1 MKHLKI
7 RHVGQSR
14 GHSGFRTAIQCLP
27 AHRCYIRYCLVPA
40 FCLSITLLM
49 YFPLPSKAAQNSPPV
64 LKEIQEVNDPIRR
77 IELLDEALKDS
88 SIKGEFLSTLYF
100 ERALAYKK
108 IKDYFR
114 AVEDFNHA
122 LAYTRKIIPPLLEK
136 AHCLILLD
144 QLDEAS
150 KVLEVV
156 LSTSPGMANAYVLKG
171 MIYEKEGFLG
181 KAQDEYT
188 RALHYETQSTMA
200 LEMRAKLLLREGK
213 PRKALEDANALRR
226 LDQANPEVFLTRA
239 RINVKLKDYRA
250 ALEDYEKVE
259 ALMPGDDK
267 VLEEKVLV
275 FFEIN
280 EPGKALEALS
290 GYAVKHPGEVE
301 LLVLQA
307 RAHIVLKNYVGADRI
322 LKLALAKN
330 PLHAPAHL
338 YRGVVHSRNQQPDQ
352 ALGNLN
358 RAIELDTSLLEAYKE
373 RARIF
378 MDIGEP
384 VRAALDLTAAAELDP
399 SDGEI
404 PAMRGLT
411 FMTRSLYDAAIA
423 DFTKALESLSGN
435 PRILYDR
442 ATAYLQEDEQ
452 HLALADLNAV
462 LRVRPDAAR
471 ALSLRGVARF
481 NLRQMT
487 QAREDFEKAASAN
500 PNDALVWNNRG
511 FFHYKMKEY
520 DTAIDCYSRSLKL
533 NPGYKEAQYNLSL
546 ALQKKDA
553 SELTTIGSK
562 PVKE

>member
-1 MKHLKI
+1 ML
-7 RHVGQSR
+7 
-14 GHSGFRTAIQCLP
+14 L
-27 AHRCYIRYCLVPA
+27 L
-40 FCLSITLLM
+40 CLSTVLSVN
-49 YFPLPSKAAQNSPPV
+49 FPLSSRAAQNPPPV
-64 LKEIQEVNDPIRR
+64 LKEIQEIGDPIRR

-100 ERALAYKK
+100 ERALAYRE

-114 AVEDFNHA
+114 AVEDFNHS
-122 LAYTRKIIPPLLEK
+122 LAYTRKIIPPLIEK
-136 AHCLILLD
+136 AHCLVILD

-156 LSTSPGMANAYVLKG
+156 LTSSPGMAKAYVLKG
-171 MIYEKEGFLG
+171 MIYEKEGFLI
-181 KAQDEYT
+181 KAEDEYT
-188 RALHYETQSTMA
+188 RALHYDAQSSMA

-213 PRKALEDANALRR
+213 PRKALEDANVLSRW
-226 LDQANPEVFLTRA
+226 DPDNPEVFLTRA

-250 ALEDYEKVE
+250 ALADYGKVE
-259 ALMPGDDK
+259 AIMPGDDK
-267 VLEEKVLV
+267 VFEEKVLV
-275 FFEIN
+275 FFKTN

-290 GYAVKHPGEVE
+290 AYAIKHPGEVE

-307 RAHIVLKNYVGADRI
+307 RAHIVLKNYSEADRI
-322 LKLALAKN
+322 LKLALVKN
-330 PLHAPAHL
+330 PLYAPAHL
-338 YRGVVHSRNQQPDQ
+338 YLGVVRSRNQQWDQ

-358 RAIELDTSLLEAYKE
+358 RAVELDTSLLEAYKE

-423 DFTKALESLSGN
+423 DFTRALESLFGD

-452 HLALADLNAV
+452 NLALADLNAV
-462 LRVRPDAAR
+462 LRVRPNAAR

-481 NLRQMT
+481 NLGRT
-487 QAREDFEKAASAN
+487 SQAREDFNKAATAD
-500 PNDALVWNNRG
+500 PNDALVWNNSG

-520 DTAIDCYSRSLKL
+520 DAAVDCYSRSLKL
-533 NPGYKEAQYNLSL
+533 NPGYNEAQYNLSL
-546 ALQKKDA
+546 ALQKKN
-553 SELTTIGSK
+553 SPGLTTVGSK
-562 PVKE
+562 PPQD

>member
-1 MKHLKI
+1 M
-7 RHVGQSR
+7 S
-14 GHSGFRTAIQCLP
+14 
-27 AHRCYIRYCLVPA
+27 
-40 FCLSITLLM
+40 FC
-49 YFPLPSKAAQNSPPV
+49 P
-64 LKEIQEVNDPIRR
+64 
-77 IELLDEALKDS
+77 
-88 SIKGEFLSTLYF
+88 TLYF
-100 ERALAYKK
+100 ERALAYRE

-114 AVEDFNHA
+114 AVEDFNHS
-122 LAYTRKIIPPLLEK
+122 LAYTRKIIPPLIEK
-136 AHCLILLD
+136 AHCLIILD

-156 LSTSPGMANAYVLKG
+156 LTTSPGMAKAYVLKG
-171 MIYEKEGFLG
+171 MIYEKEGFLI
-181 KAQDEYT
+181 KAEDEYT
-188 RALHYETQSTMA
+188 RALHYEAQSTMA

-213 PRKALEDANALRR
+213 PRKALEDANVLSRW
-226 LDQANPEVFLTRA
+226 DPDNPEVFLTRA

-250 ALEDYEKVE
+250 ALADYGKVE
-259 ALMPGDDK
+259 AIMPGDDK

-275 FFEIN
+275 FFKTN

-290 GYAVKHPGEVE
+290 AYAIKHPGEVE

-307 RAHIVLKNYVGADRI
+307 RAHIVLKNYSEADRI
-322 LKLALAKN
+322 LKLALVKN
-330 PLHAPAHL
+330 PLYAPAHL
-338 YRGVVHSRNQQPDQ
+338 YLGVVRSRNQQWDQ

-358 RAIELDTSLLEAYKE
+358 RAIELDASLLEAYRE

-404 PAMRGLT
+404 LAMRGLT

-423 DFTKALESLSGN
+423 DFTRALESLFGD

-452 HLALADLNAV
+452 NLALADLNAV
-462 LRVRPDAAR
+462 LRVRPNAAR
-471 ALSLRGVARF
+471 ALSLRGVVRF
-481 NLRQMT
+481 NLGRT
-487 QAREDFEKAASAN
+487 SQAREDFNKAATAD
-500 PNDALVWNNRG
+500 PNDALVWNNNG

-520 DTAIDCYSRSLKL
+520 DAAVDCYSRSLKL

-546 ALQKKDA
+546 ALQKKN
-553 SELTTIGSK
+553 SPELTTVGSK
-562 PVKE
+562 PPQD